1 VLFRIKVSLITGV
14 SKQLYPLVL
23 SRSDFKT
30 VISFTM
36 HKSIYRH
43 MFLWLEI
50 DFIPVYCE
58 GYYGTG
64 IKNSNILQS
73 AQIDLQ
79 TRILRLEIDFIPVY
93 FEGYYGTQIGGT

>member
-1 VLFRIKVSLITGV
+1 LEGYYGIGR
-14 SKQLYPLVL
+14 
-23 SRSDFKT
+23 T

-43 MFLWLEI
+43 MLLWLEI

-64 IKNSNILQS
+64 IGESDEKGMVLMECASES
-73 AQIDLQ
+73 G
-79 TRILRLEIDFIPVY
+79 
-93 FEGYYGTQIGGT
+93 GYHGGRADGAD

>member
-1 VLFRIKVSLITGV
+1 MPFRIKVSLITGV

-50 DFIPVYCE
+50 DFRSVCWE
-58 GYYGTG
+58 EYYGTG
-64 IKNSNILQS
+64 MEEKTIEKGM
-73 AQIDLQ
+73 
-79 TRILRLEIDFIPVY
+79 Y
-93 FEGYYGTQIGGT
+93 FFGAWV

>member
-1 VLFRIKVSLITGV
+1 M
-14 SKQLYPLVL
+14 PL
-23 SRSDFKT
+23 RSGFKT

-43 MFLWLEI
+43 MFFLWLEI

-64 IKNSNILQS
+64 IKTVISFKVHKSIYRRVFCGWKLISYQCTLKD
-73 AQIDLQ
+73 ITELK
-79 TRILRLEIDFIPVY
+79 
-93 FEGYYGTQIGGT
+93 

>member
-1 VLFRIKVSLITGV
+1 MRTLCGRQNRNIGYYGTGI
-14 SKQLYPLVL
+14 
-23 SRSDFKT
+23 KT

>member
-1 VLFRIKVSLITGV
+1 MDSPAGF
-14 SKQLYPLVL
+14 LYDKCKNPLVL
-23 SRSDFKT
+23 LRSDLES

-50 DFIPVYCE
+50 DFIPVYLE

-64 IKNSNILQS
+64 IGGIL
-73 AQIDLQ
+73 
-79 TRILRLEIDFIPVY
+79 
-93 FEGYYGTQIGGT
+93 

>member
-1 VLFRIKVSLITGV
+1 M

-64 IKNSNILQS
+64 IKTVISFKVHKSIYRRVFCGWKLISYQCTLKD
-73 AQIDLQ
+73 ITELK
-79 TRILRLEIDFIPVY
+79 
-93 FEGYYGTQIGGT
+93 